1 MAGPAGPGNGA
12 GEGKGGTMAKA
23 ICKWTKAQYVK
34 QLDKLIE
41 IVKEPTYICKDCGR
55 VANDKKWLCKPEK
68 MP

>member
-1 MAGPAGPGNGA
+1 
-12 GEGKGGTMAKA
+12 MAKA

-41 IVKEPTYICKDCGR
+41 IVKEPTHICKDCGR

-68 MP
+68 LP